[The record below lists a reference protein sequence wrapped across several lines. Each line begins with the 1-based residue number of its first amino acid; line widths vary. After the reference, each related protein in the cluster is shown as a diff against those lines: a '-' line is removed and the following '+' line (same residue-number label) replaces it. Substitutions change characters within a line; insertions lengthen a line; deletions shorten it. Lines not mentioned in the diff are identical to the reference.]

1 MFSKA
6 QKTDK
11 YLIPTK
17 KDVAISNV
25 CLQNQLHLPSD
36 TFYITNAY
44 VALIYFGLY
53 YVINYST
60 GDLLLTNRAV
70 LEIF

>member
-44 VALIYFGLY
+44 VALMYLGLY
-53 YVINYST
+53 Y
-60 GDLLLTNRAV
+60 
-70 LEIF
+70 